1 MFGELNARQ
10 AEYLE
15 DIRGSGKHLLALI
28 SDILDL
34 SKVEAGRMELTL
46 AEVSLD
52 DVLSSGLTMVRE
64 RATLHGIGLDLRLDG
79 VDLITADERKLKQIV
94 FNLLSNAVK
103 FTPDG
108 GTITVTAAR
117 EDDRAHVSV
126 RDTGVGIAVADRDRI
141 FEEFRQAREGSSAT
155 AEGTGL
161 GLSLTKALVELHH
174 GRIWL
179 ESELGRGSTFN
190 FTLPLTHS
198 TGVA

>member
-1 MFGELNARQ
+1 MVTLFVVVPQLLRV
-10 AEYLE
+10 
-15 DIRGSGKHLLALI
+15 HLRKSEMIHVEQMKAL
-28 SDILDL
+28 D
-34 SKVEAGRMELTL
+34 KGFA
-46 AEVSLD
+46 VS
-52 DVLSSGLTMVRE
+52 
-64 RATLHGIGLDLRLDG
+64 
-79 VDLITADERKLKQIV
+79 
-94 FNLLSNAVK
+94 
-103 FTPDG
+103 
-108 GTITVTAAR
+108 R